1 MTFLVFSIQHDRHGL
16 PEVERASRAL
26 SDAQAWLSSAP
37 HVRGA
42 LILSTCN
49 RVEVIFDSDRPHTE
63 LRALVN
69 QHFDR
74 PPGWQTYIGE
84 TALRHVFRVASGLDS
99 MVIGERDIAGQLK
112 RALQEAKR
120 SGHTSLLLNT
130 VIDEALRTSRKV
142 ANHTAL
148 EGAGR
153 SVVSVGLDRLG
164 VEDWSGQRV
173 LLVGTGSY
181 AGAVIAALR
190 ARGVGHIVVHSSTGR
205 GAEFAETHDLIPCRS
220 FADTLACSTL
230 VVTCR
235 GRGGFAVTEA
245 DVAALNHPLRLLD
258 LSLLRDVDPA
268 VGQLPGVTLVDLT
281 VVQEAVQPDWAAD
294 TASAELLV
302 EAGVAEA
309 TTKLR
314 SRVVDPAV
322 VSLRESVMAL
332 VDDEVQRLPSRNLT
346 QEDAARALR
355 RLATRLLHV
364 PSSRARLAA
373 EEGRTDA
380 YLEAMAELYGIAVPH
395 PVTPLEKCEC
405 PVTGLRVSDLAIAH
419 HSIHEEAV

>member
-16 PEVERASRAL
+16 PEVERASLAL
-26 SDAQAWLSSAP
+26 SDAQPWLSSAP
-37 HVRGA
+37 QVRGA
-42 LILSTCN
+42 LVLSTCN
-49 RVEVIFDSDRPHTE
+49 RVEVMFDSDRPHRE
-63 LRALVN
+63 LRALVDR
-69 QHFDR
+69 HFDR
-74 PPGWQTYIGE
+74 SPGWQTYIGE

-99 MVIGERDIAGQLK
+99 MVIGEREIAGQL
-112 RALQEAKR
+112 RRTLQDAKQ

-130 VIDEALRTSRKV
+130 VVDEALRTSRKV

-164 VEDWSGQRV
+164 IEDWGGQRV

-190 ARGVGHIVVHSSTGR
+190 ARSVGHIAVHSSTGR
-205 GAEFAETHDLIPCRS
+205 GEEFAETHGLIPSSS
-220 FADTLACSTL
+220 FAGSLACSTL

-235 GRGGFAVTEA
+235 GRGGYAVTA
-245 DVAALNHPLRLLD
+245 DDVAALNRPLRLLD
-258 LSLLRDVDPA
+258 LSLLRDVEPSA
-268 VGQLPGVTLVDLT
+268 GRLPGVTLIDLT
-281 VVQEAVQPDWAAD
+281 AVQEAVQPEWAAD

-302 EAGVAEA
+302 EVGVSEA
-309 TTKLR
+309 LTKLR

-332 VDDEVQRLPSRNLT
+332 VDEEVQRLPSGNLT
-346 QEDAARALR
+346 SEDAARALR

-395 PVTPLEKCEC
+395 PVKPLEKCEC
-405 PVTGLRVSDLAIAH
+405 PVTGLRVSDLAVTRPV
-419 HSIHEEAV
+419 HEEAV